1 MATVVS
7 SSPSSLFPGSF
18 GSHSSFGGPPNYYAL
33 LNHFL
38 NSAAHAQHLLETQ
51 VQDSRGRE
59 VDLAMD
65 LAQYHGP
72 RVHSHRN
79 RRSAEGY
86 GDGYGYEEDYDGDD
100 YHDDDYDVSPF
111 FNIPKFYAHYDRH
124 NNYSPY
130 GAVPYGQSYGYG
142 GGYGHGYG
150 GGHSYGGGYGYRRKY
165 GYGHGGYGGGYNTY
179 KPRYGGHYYSPY
191 ATHVGGYKPK
201 HY

>member
-1 MATVVS
+1 MTREGGQESPPVAPLPPPKMPASAPSFALISIVTMMATAVS

-79 RRSAEGY
+79 RRSVEGY
-86 GDGYGYEEDYDGDD
+86 GDGYGYDEDYDGED
-100 YHDDDYDVSPF
+100 YDDDDYDVSPF

-124 NNYSPY
+124 SYSPMR
-130 GAVPYGQSYGYG
+130 AVPYGQSYGYG
-142 GGYGHGYG
+142 GGYGH
-150 GGHSYGGGYGYRRKY
+150 S
-165 GYGHGGYGGGYNTY
+165 
-179 KPRYGGHYYSPY
+179 YSPMRAVPY
-191 ATHVGGYKPK
+191 GQSYNRGY
-201 HY
+201 